1 MIHNNVPNSD
11 SQKQPQHNSIAVQK
25 VDELVSNAIATAAN
39 KTKVKSLKTNR
50 QIESYMMVLKSA
62 FSVNLPHGAAVKLK
76 TPFLKL
82 IDVIT
87 EALNELPRPI
97 DDIPNSLN
105 LQWEKY
111 KTTNEYWLMINTI
124 VDISHAYYPKEHF
137 FDKGITKSPVELTF
151 DDFCLPEG
159 ETPATPTAVNIKA
172 VKEGET
178 VKEAG
183 TTGNAEPTPEVHVT
197 PRRSG
202 ETAGVWG
209 TYGTYTDPGSDSS
222 YVYDDNYKSKFL
234 SLLLIAIESLNSR
247 VYAQA
252 RELVSPFK
260 LHPTHEQ
267 VIIKLLE
274 LVQSPRQQ
282 QSQQQPF
289 TSFAQIPSQLQ
300 LSASTAAALVGY
312 NSLVKEFTAPRNV
325 IIKDQIAKALEVY
338 WLTYLN
344 HLETGIDTGPSA
356 AQQYM
361 HQQAQAHAANFY
373 KAGR

>member
-1 MIHNNVPNSD
+1 MIHNNLPNSD
-11 SQKQPQHNSIAVQK
+11 SQEHNSIAVQK
-25 VDELVSNAIATAAN
+25 VDELVANAITTAEN
-39 KTKVKSLKTNR
+39 KTKVKSLKTDR
-50 QIESYMMVLKSA
+50 QVVSYIEALKNAIDANLLPGTTVKLQTPVLKLTN
-62 FSVNLPHGAAVKLK
+62 VVTG
-76 TPFLKL
+76 FLK
-82 IDVIT
+82 
-87 EALNELPRPI
+87 ELPRPI
-97 DDIPNSLN
+97 NDVSTNLN
-105 LQWEKY
+105 LQWAKY
-111 KTTNEYWLMINTI
+111 KTTNEYWLMINSI
-124 VDISHAYYPKEHF
+124 VAVSQAHYPKEHF
-137 FDKGITKSPVELTF
+137 FDKGVTRSPVVLMF
-151 DDFCLPEG
+151 DDFCFPESAVAV
-159 ETPATPTAVNIKA
+159 TPVESADKVAEA
-172 VKEGET
+172 HET
-178 VKEAG
+178 VKEAIA
-183 TTGNAEPTPEVHVT
+183 TANDKPTPEVHVT

-209 TYGTYTDPGSDSS
+209 TYGTYADPGSDSS
-222 YVYDDNYKSKFL
+222 YIYDDNYKSKFL

-300 LSASTAAALVGY
+300 LSASTTAALVGY

-344 HLETGIDTGPSA
+344 HLDSGFDTSPSA
-356 AQQYM
+356 AQHYM
-361 HQQAQAHAANFY
+361 YQQAQANAANFY